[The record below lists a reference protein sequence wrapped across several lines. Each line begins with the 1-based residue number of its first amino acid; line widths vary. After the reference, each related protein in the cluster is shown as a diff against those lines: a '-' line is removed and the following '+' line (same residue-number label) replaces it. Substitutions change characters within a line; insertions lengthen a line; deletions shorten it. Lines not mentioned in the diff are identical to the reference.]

1 MTEKQIR
8 ALHGLAKF
16 NYLQLSASE
25 AGDPEIQELFDAELV
40 RDYWARGT
48 VWCLT
53 PKGQEE
59 VQRLLGNEA

>member
-8 ALHGLAKF
+8 VLRGLAKF

-25 AGDPEIQELFDAELV
+25 AGDPEIKELFDAELV
-40 RDYWARGT
+40 RDYWAGGT
-48 VWCLT
+48 MWCLT

-59 VQRLLGNEA
+59 HLRLLRNAA